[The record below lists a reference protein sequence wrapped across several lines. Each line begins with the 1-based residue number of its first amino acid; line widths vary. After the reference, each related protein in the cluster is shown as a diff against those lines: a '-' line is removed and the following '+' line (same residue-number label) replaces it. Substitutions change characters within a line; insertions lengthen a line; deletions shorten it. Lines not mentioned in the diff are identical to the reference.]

1 MKKASPF
8 ILIYF
13 IISISIYT
21 FYFYSLKD
29 EKDYLEST
37 KTELNGI
44 AYLKDIYKLSISVAL
59 YHGNL
64 IFENSPQIVEKS
76 KENVNAS
83 VEAINNRIK
92 QTPKFKNNE
101 FLEKVNNLKKITKEN
116 EEKLHSFLD
125 DANHENYR
133 VGDIS
138 KLLFEKDRKFYFLSA
153 LATHYIPE
161 YLISTIHS
169 HNIIEELIKFGHI
182 SKDSKDRFIEQNK
195 LIFLSV
201 NEIKEITNLIKIY
214 DDTEEL
220 DTIINKIISNLNR
233 LSKTVSSIENMQKNP
248 SLAKEYLNIT
258 HNILELSYILN
269 DRNMFL
275 IEVNLE
281 MRKETLQ
288 NTILIYKIS
297 LFIIL
302 LFIAALIFY
311 FYKSYLKN
319 ILIMDKLKKEKAKT
333 QKALEFKSQ
342 FLSNMSH
349 EIRTPLNSIISLI
362 DLTIKTKLNDKQ
374 KYMLD
379 KVNAASN
386 ILLGVVNDILD
397 ISKIESGKMNLEIN
411 SIDLKKCV
419 HDVYNML
426 LIKAQENNI
435 SLTLNFEAKVD
446 KNVFGDSLRI
456 SQILTNLVNNAI
468 KFTRDGSV
476 DINIKKDKN
485 NYYIFE
491 VKDTGIG
498 LKEEQIATLFEE
510 FTQADMSTSRKYGGT
525 GLGLSI
531 SKKLVEM
538 MGGKIW
544 LESKFGKGSTFS
556 FSLVL
561 QEDNTPEVIKT
572 DNLLDDSDIV
582 SKINR
587 LQNINILVA
596 EDNKMNQ
603 MVINMLL
610 EDSMINIDFADD
622 GQIAVD
628 MFNTHSYNLILMDI
642 QMPNMNGYEATE
654 NIKKIN
660 PTINIVGLSA
670 NAMQE
675 DITKAFEH
683 GMDDYLTKPIDID
696 KLYRTLHKY
705 LC

>member
-1 MKKASPF
+1 MKKAFPF
-8 ILIYF
+8 VLIYF
-13 IISISIYT
+13 IISILIYA
-21 FYFYSLKD
+21 FYFYALKD
-29 EKDYLEST
+29 KKDYLEST

-44 AYLKDIYKLSISVAL
+44 AYLKDIYKLSIGVAL
-59 YHGNL
+59 YHGDL
-64 IFENSPQIVEKS
+64 IFESSPQILKKS
-76 KENVNAS
+76 KENVES
-83 VEAINNRIK
+83 AIESINKHVKKI
-92 QTPKFKNNE
+92 PKFKNDI
-101 FLEKVNNLKKITKEN
+101 FLEKVNNLAKINKTNKEN
-116 EEKLHSFLD
+116 FHSFLD
-125 DANHENYR
+125 AANHENYR
-133 VGDIS
+133 IGDIS

-169 HNIIEELIKFGHI
+169 HNIIEELMKFGHI
-182 SKDSKDRFIEQNK
+182 SKDSKAAFIEQNK
-195 LIFLSV
+195 LLYLSAY
-201 NEIKEITNLIKIY
+201 EIKEITKLIKIY
-214 DDTEEL
+214 DDTAEL
-220 DTIINKIISNLNR
+220 DSIIDKIILNLNG
-233 LSKTVSSIENMQKNP
+233 LSVSVGSIENMQENP
-248 SLAKEYLNIT
+248 DIAKEYIEIT
-258 HNILELSYILN
+258 HNILELSYMLN

-275 IEVNLE
+275 IEVNLQ
-281 MRKETLQ
+281 MRKYSLQ

-302 LFIAALIFY
+302 LVIAALIFY
-311 FYKSYLKN
+311 FYKSYVKN

-349 EIRTPLNSIISLI
+349 EIRTPLNSIVSLI
-362 DLTIKTKLNDKQ
+362 DLIIKTKLNDKQ

-397 ISKIESGKMNLEIN
+397 ISKIESGKMNLEIT
-411 SIDLKKCV
+411 SINLKNCV

-426 LIKAQENNI
+426 LVKAQENNI
-435 SLTLNFEAKVD
+435 SLTLNFHGVED

-468 KFTRDGSV
+468 KFTREGSV
-476 DINIKKDKN
+476 DINVIKDEN
-485 NYYIFE
+485 NHYTFE

-498 LKEEQIATLFEE
+498 LKEEQIAILFEE

-544 LESKFGKGSTFS
+544 IESKFGEGSTFS

-561 QEDNTPEVIKT
+561 QEDNTPEQINT
-572 DNLLDDSDIV
+572 DDELDNFDIL
-582 SKINR
+582 SQINR

-603 MVINMLL
+603 MVVSMLL

-622 GQIAVD
+622 GQIAID
-628 MFNTHSYNLILMDI
+628 MFNKHSYNLILMDI

-654 NIKKIN
+654 VIKKLNPNIKI
-660 PTINIVGLSA
+660 IGLSA

-675 DITKAFEH
+675 DITKAFEY
-683 GMDDYLTKPIDID
+683 GMDDYLTKPIDMD
-696 KLYRTLHKY
+696 KLYLTLHKY